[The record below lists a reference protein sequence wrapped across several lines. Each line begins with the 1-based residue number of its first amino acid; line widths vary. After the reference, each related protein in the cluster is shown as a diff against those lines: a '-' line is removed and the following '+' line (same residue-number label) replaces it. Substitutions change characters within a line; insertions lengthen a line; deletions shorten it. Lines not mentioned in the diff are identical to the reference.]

1 MTGLL
6 SAVQDGMNIGWKK
19 ASESLST
26 TLHMATPTLVHKVLT
41 IMQRDPSVCLVSHV
55 EYIILYDEILVLK
68 AVKFNVELKKI
79 LIDTVY
85 FYTKQ

>member
-26 TLHMATPTLVHKVLT
+26 TLLMSTLTLVHNVLT
-41 IMQRDPSVCLVSHV
+41 IMQRAPSVCHV
-55 EYIILYDEILVLK
+55 LHIEYMILYDEVLVLK